1 MTKSEINIVKREH
14 SNPFEVMSYSLLFY
28 CHSGLPFPIVITIF
42 ALYRFLFDLNGPITK
57 RMVMG
62 NWEFINLVALD
73 ILCIYYQYFRLLR
86 FICVIIC
93 LLTEYEVHGT
103 TIFNAS
109 FTKMLDRWTATKR
122 KCLTIRD
129 KQRSD

>member
-14 SNPFEVMSYSLLFY
+14 SNPFEVMRNSLLFY

-73 ILCIYYQYFRLLR
+73 IICIYHSIFQ
-86 FICVIIC
+86 V
-93 LLTEYEVHGT
+93 V
-103 TIFNAS
+103 TIHLCYHLSVN
-109 FTKMLDRWTATKR
+109 
-122 KCLTIRD
+122 
-129 KQRSD
+129 